1 VKNSLP
7 CKTVIDSKG
16 VILLDLLIV
25 AIILAIMGMIAIPL
39 FSSFIADNKL
49 EGSTG
54 ELVTGLQYAGNLA
67 VQYQR
72 PFAVSADVAG
82 NWFKVFDMSPA
93 PNSTPPA
100 RPDNIPPVDE
110 NGVVLNPFDKTWYVM
125 DFDTIDLYR
134 GVKIVSVPSGGTVQF
149 YPDGHSGIVDS
160 VFSISYGG
168 KQKTITVNGTT
179 GLITVQ

>member
-7 CKTVIDSKG
+7 YKLFIDRKG

-25 AIILAIMGMIAIPL
+25 AIILAILGMVAIPL

-49 EGSTG
+49 EGSAG
-54 ELVTGLQYAGNLA
+54 ELVAGLQYAGNLA

-72 PFAVSADVAG
+72 PFGLSADVAG
-82 NWFKVFDMSPA
+82 NWFKVFDTSPS
-93 PNSTPPA
+93 PNPTPPA

-110 NGVVLNPFDKTWYVM
+110 NGVVLNPFDKTWYVR
-125 DFDTIDLYR
+125 DFDTMDIYK
-134 GVKIVSVPSGGTVQF
+134 GVQITSIPSGGTVQF
-149 YPDGHSGIVDS
+149 YPDGHSGVIDS